1 MVSMEGIAIAVD
13 DCIAHP
19 FSPFSTLTSF
29 YKDFFF
35 VSMFM
40 LSALVFRLI
49 WVLFDFGNGYWIW
62 RYFDGRFQGGLV
74 WSGLFLWVM
83 DSWHSLF
90 HFHLLSTEEISL
102 LDI

>member
-1 MVSMEGIAIAVD
+1 MEGIAIAVD

-40 LSALVFRLI
+40 FSALVFRLI

-62 RYFDGRFQGGLV
+62 RYFDGRFQGDLV
-74 WSGLFLWVM
+74 WSVFMGYGFMALSFSFSFVVYRR
-83 DSWHSLF
+83 
-90 HFHLLSTEEISL
+90 LLEKVK
-102 LDI
+102 DG